1 MRDKY
6 FAQEVE
12 EKWQKKWEA
21 DGAYRVTEDP
31 AKPKY
36 YLLEMLPY
44 PSGRIHMGH
53 VRNYSIGDV
62 IARYRRMCGWN
73 VLHPM
78 GWDAFGLPAENA
90 AIKHGR
96 DPEEWTKS
104 NIHYMRIQL
113 KRLGYSYDWDR
124 EITSCNPDYYRWT
137 QWLFLQ
143 FYKNG
148 LAYKKAQKVNWCPS
162 CMTVLANE
170 QVVNGHCER
179 CDARV
184 TKRNLEQWFFRITD
198 YAQRLLD
205 NLETLTGWPEHVKT
219 MQHNWIGRSE
229 GMDIEF
235 PLADIPGSLKVFTTR
250 HDTLYGV
257 TYVVIAPEHPAVE
270 ALISGKPNEAEL
282 RAFVADVIAQ
292 EDIERTSEET
302 EKIGMFTGS
311 YAINPVNGEK
321 VPVWIGNYVLMEYGT
336 GAVMGVPAHDQRDFE
351 LAKKNGLPI
360 RVVIV
365 PEGGSADM
373 ELAQAYEGPGVQVNS
388 GPFDGM
394 HTDQSRQAIADYVE
408 ARGHGRRAVHYR
420 LRDWLISRQRFWG
433 APIPIVYCDA
443 CGEVPVPE
451 SDLPVL
457 LPSGVK
463 FMPTGQ
469 SPLVDCPEF
478 VNTACPRCG
487 GRARRETD
495 TMDTFVCSSWYFLRY
510 TSPHSKD
517 GPWSRAAAD
526 YWMPVDQYIGG
537 VEHAVMHLMY
547 ARFFTMALKDMGLV
561 GVEEPFTRLLTQGMV
576 LMGGSK
582 MSKSKGNIVDPD
594 DIVAKYGADTAR
606 LFTLFA
612 SPVERDM
619 EWSDEG
625 VEGCWRFM
633 QRTWRLVGQIMEAK
647 QVEAAADGPVEVARE
662 VRRAA
667 HSALKKV
674 SADIAERYAFNT
686 AIAAIMEFVN
696 ALYALK
702 DQAMASQSGRK
713 AVDEALELLIL
724 MMAPFA
730 PHLAEEL
737 WEVTGHAGSVHD
749 AAWPQVDE
757 SALEVSS
764 VEIAVQVNGK
774 VRDRIVVPA
783 DAHQEQAVAAALAS
797 ERVAAAVAG
806 KAVKKTVYVPGKLVN
821 IVVG

>member
-1 MRDKY
+1 
-6 FAQEVE
+6 
-12 EKWQKKWEA
+12 
-21 DGAYRVTEDP
+21 
-31 AKPKY
+31 
-36 YLLEMLPY
+36 
-44 PSGRIHMGH
+44 
-53 VRNYSIGDV
+53 
-62 IARYRRMCGWN
+62 
-73 VLHPM
+73 
-78 GWDAFGLPAENA
+78 
-90 AIKHGR
+90 
-96 DPEEWTKS
+96 
-104 NIHYMRIQL
+104 
-113 KRLGYSYDWDR
+113 
-124 EITSCNPDYYRWT
+124 
-137 QWLFLQ
+137 
-143 FYKNG
+143 
-148 LAYKKAQKVNWCPS
+148 
-162 CMTVLANE
+162 
-170 QVVNGHCER
+170 
-179 CDARV
+179 
-184 TKRNLEQWFFRITD
+184 
-198 YAQRLLD
+198 
-205 NLETLTGWPEHVKT
+205 
-219 MQHNWIGRSE
+219 MQHNWIGQSE

-351 LAKKNGLPI
+351 LAKKYGLPI

-373 ELAQAYEGPGVQVNS
+373 ELAQDYEGPGVQVNS

-625 VEGCWRFM
+625 VEDAGGSCSEPGAWWGRSWRRNRLRPP
-633 QRTWRLVGQIMEAK
+633 RTGRLRWR
-647 QVEAAADGPVEVARE
+647 AR
-662 VRRAA
+662 
-667 HSALKKV
+667 
-674 SADIAERYAFNT
+674 
-686 AIAAIMEFVN
+686 
-696 ALYALK
+696 
-702 DQAMASQSGRK
+702 
-713 AVDEALELLIL
+713 
-724 MMAPFA
+724 
-730 PHLAEEL
+730 
-737 WEVTGHAGSVHD
+737 
-749 AAWPQVDE
+749 
-757 SALEVSS
+757 
-764 VEIAVQVNGK
+764 
-774 VRDRIVVPA
+774 
-783 DAHQEQAVAAALAS
+783 
-797 ERVAAAVAG
+797 
-806 KAVKKTVYVPGKLVN
+806 
-821 IVVG
+821 